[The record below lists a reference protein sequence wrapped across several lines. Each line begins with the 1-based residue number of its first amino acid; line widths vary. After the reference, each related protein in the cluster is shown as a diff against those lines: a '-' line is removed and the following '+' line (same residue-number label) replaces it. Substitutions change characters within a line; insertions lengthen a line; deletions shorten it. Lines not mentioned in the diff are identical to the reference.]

1 MRQFRLRV
9 LGIACAVAMT
19 ASANATNVRVLL
31 TGAAGTAQFADTQA
45 TLIATN
51 RFAVVDIHDASTGGT
66 TPPLSLLQQ
75 YDAVM
80 VWSNQT
86 YASDVDLGNVLADY
100 VDAGGG
106 VVTAVFETSTIT
118 SGRSLLGRW
127 DSDQYWII
135 QPRGGNT
142 LGFASLGTILEPTH
156 PTAENVSSLSATSA
170 FRPTTLNLGPGGRLI
185 ATWDDG
191 RPLITV
197 SDTRPGRVDLGMYPP
212 SSNAGT
218 GWWQVG
224 TDGDVIMA
232 NALEYAA
239 GGGAPICR
247 PDLNGDGVVDA
258 DDFFL
263 FLQLFAAGDLRAD
276 FNNDGVID
284 ADDFFV
290 FLNLFAQGC

>member
-1 MRQFRLRV
+1 MRSARIIA
-9 LGIACAVAMT
+9 LGIVCAAMT
-19 ASANATNVRVLL
+19 SPADATNVRVLL
-31 TGAAGTAQFADTQA
+31 TGAAGTGQFADTQA
-45 TLIATN
+45 NLLATN
-51 RFAVVDIHDASTGGT
+51 RFAVVDIHDASTAGT
-66 TPPLSLLQQ
+66 TPTLALLQQ

-86 YASDVDLGNVLADY
+86 YASDFDLGNVLADY

-106 VVTAVFETSTIT
+106 VVTAVFTTSTT
-118 SGRSLLGRW
+118 TVGRSLLGRW
-127 DSDQYWII
+127 DSEQYWII
-135 QPRGGNT
+135 EPRSGNT
-142 LGFASLGTILEPTH
+142 SSSASLGTILEPTH
-156 PTAENVSSLSATSA
+156 PTAENVFSLSASSA
-170 FRPTTLNLGPGGRLI
+170 FRPNTFNLGPGGRMI
-185 ATWDDG
+185 ATWNDG

-212 SSNAGT
+212 SSNFSAS
-218 GWWQVG
+218 WWQVG
-224 TDGDVIMA
+224 TDGAVIMA

-247 PDLNGDGVVDA
+247 PDLNNDGVVDA

-263 FLQLFAAGDLRAD
+263 FLQLFADGDLRAD